1 MNIETA
7 FQSIYGRAP
16 NPEETNQFNRIAKEL
31 GIHDNDA
38 IWAVAFLLG
47 HYVDLAKQMPEQ
59 IEELAAQS
67 LQAHA
72 RVIDMAR
79 ETAEK
84 ELALIKSR
92 IEENISRAVVT
103 SAQREIA
110 AAAQTVARHTARKS
124 WLQWLGSAAVVGML
138 LIAGAFYWGFDAGND
153 AGYARAL
160 DVKVASSWAAT
171 ELGQAAYRLD
181 QSGDLRSIVR
191 CDRDGWAIEHSR
203 NGKEKICVV
212 HPAGNG
218 DISGWYM
225 PTK

>member
-7 FQSIYGRAP
+7 FHSIYGRDP
-16 NPEETNQFNRIAKEL
+16 RPEETNQFNRIAKEL

-47 HYVDLAKQMPEQ
+47 HYVDLAKQMPER

-67 LQAHA
+67 LQTHA
-72 RVIDMAR
+72 RVIELAR

-84 ELALIKSR
+84 EFALIKSR

-103 SAQREIA
+103 SAQQEIA

-124 WLQWLGSAAVVGML
+124 WLQWLGGAAVAGMI
-138 LIAGAFYWGFDAGND
+138 LIAGAFYWGYNAGNA
-153 AGYARAL
+153 AGYAHAL

-181 QSGDLRSIVR
+181 QNGDLRSIIE
-191 CDRDGWAIEHSR
+191 CDRDGWTVERSR
-203 NGKEKICVV
+203 NGNDKLCVV
-212 HPAGNG
+212 HPANNG
-218 DISGWYM
+218 DISGWYL
-225 PTK
+225 PAK